1 MIGCDV
7 LEPEPEP
14 WGRRRVVAS
23 PEFLQL
29 VEANLELWVREA
41 RQRMDNVIVVEA
53 LREAGVSEATIA
65 SVLV

>member
-14 WGRRRVVAS
+14 RGRRRQVAS
-23 PEFLQL
+23 PDFLQL
-29 VEANLELWVREA
+29 VVANLEQWVREA
-41 RQRMDNVIVVEA
+41 RREMDNALVTEA

-65 SVLV
+65 NVLA